1 MPNIFKLA
9 DLLSKIALFAAAMI
23 LIYAVSHILLETLL
37 RSLFSIST
45 HVLDEFI
52 GFAILS
58 ITFLSLSYTLRF
70 DGMIRVN
77 LLTARL
83 PQKVQHL
90 LEALVSFTG
99 CGLVG
104 FFCTFLWR
112 NFAKNW
118 SRGAVSESVAEVPL
132 WIPDAIV
139 LFGAGLL
146 CMQLFLRG
154 VGALS
159 PSLRTQQEA
168 N

>member
-1 MPNIFKLA
+1 MSSIIKLA
-9 DLLSKIALFAAAMI
+9 DLLSKIALFAAAII

-77 LLTARL
+77 LLTARM
-83 PQKVQHL
+83 PQSVQHM
-90 LEALVSFTG
+90 LESLVSFVG
-99 CGLVG
+99 CGMVG

-112 NFAKNW
+112 NFVKNW
-118 SRGAVSESVAEVPL
+118 NRGAVSESVAEVPL
-132 WIPDAIV
+132 WIPDTVV

-154 VGALS
+154 VVALS
-159 PSLRTQQEA
+159 PTLREQEEV